1 MQLGQLWPL
10 RPRGLIVL
18 GLEISVVPVKVH
30 LRRLLHRLLLDL
42 QRAVVVVED
51 QVMVLGAEI
60 EGMSGDPP
68 GASWVGSRPVSLV
81 LVVVPKGDLLVV
93 RFFFLVSSSLLDA
106 LSVVVWI
113 ISGETVLCWHRGPPL
128 LSKAVSFQLVVVQQ
142 PGVVLSRGVVSV
154 DIP

>member
-1 MQLGQLWPL
+1 MHGP
-10 RPRGLIVL
+10 
-18 GLEISVVPVKVH
+18 EILVVPARVH
-30 LRRLLHRLLLDL
+30 RRRPLPHRLLDL

-51 QVMVLGAEI
+51 QVLVLRVDLEDV
-60 EGMSGDPP
+60 SGDPP
-68 GASWVGSRPVSLV
+68 GASWAGSRPVSLV

-93 RFFFLVSSSLLDA
+93 RLFLLVSSSLLDA

-154 DIP
+154 DVPRLAVDSML